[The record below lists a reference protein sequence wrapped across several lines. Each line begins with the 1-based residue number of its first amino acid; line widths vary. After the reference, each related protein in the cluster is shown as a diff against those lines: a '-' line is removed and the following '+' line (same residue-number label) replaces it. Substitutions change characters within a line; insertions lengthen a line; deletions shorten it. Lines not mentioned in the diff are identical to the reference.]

1 LFTLVNTRSK
11 THWVAVEV
19 DFDEQ
24 KVTVMDSM
32 CPDKNSTERTEIR
45 KISTNIKK
53 WAAKKADARKGATGT
68 DTTTLYGPVESW
80 QAKLCITC
88 PQQRMTCDGKSY
100 ENVWDCGLFALAAVA
115 SRFRRL
121 EYHNTVDILRQRAC
135 LAAWI
140 ISNDN

>member
-19 DFDEQ
+19 DFDKQ

-32 CPDKNSTERTEIR
+32 CPETHSTERTEIR

-53 WAAKKADARKGATGT
+53 WAEKQADARNDATGT
-68 DTTTLYGPVESW
+68 DTTTLYDPVESW

-88 PQQRMTCDGKSY
+88 PQQTMTFDGKSY
-100 ENVWDCGLFALAAVA
+100 ENVWDCGLFALAVVA
-115 SRFRRL
+115 CIQVPEVRIPQHYRHFKTAHVSCSM
-121 EYHNTVDILRQRAC
+121 DCI
-135 LAAWI
+135 
-140 ISNDN
+140 